1 MTKPKKNKIRTDFRK
16 NRVSR
21 QRETDLTRRFQHEV
35 TDADDDLVQ
44 SESVSGKGALTR
56 RRTVVGDVAENDDT
70 GFAVHPEVDL
80 SVCRSGTVLAVYGLE
95 SVVETEDGKPFRCV
109 TRRLLKTL
117 ATDQRHVVVVG
128 DQVWFRP
135 QGENDGII
143 ERIAPRHGVL
153 SRMSRGR
160 QHVIVSNIDQIMI
173 VSSAAEPVLK
183 PHLIDRL
190 LLNAEKV
197 SIRPVIC
204 INKIDLVDPADLQ
217 PLVGI
222 YGQMGYEVILMS
234 VETDQNV
241 DLVRHRLKG
250 CQSVLTGQ
258 SGVGKSSLLNAV
270 SPGLN
275 LPIRAVSHDTHK
287 GRHTTTSA
295 RLIRLSMG
303 GYVVDTPGI
312 RQFGLWDIEPNEVVN
327 FFRDLRPYIDF
338 CRFPNCTHSHE
349 ADCAVK
355 YAVADGKLDARRYE
369 SYCQLLDGD

>member
-1 MTKPKKNKIRTDFRK
+1 VTKRKKQKIRTDFRK

-35 TDADDDLVQ
+35 TDAEDDLVQ
-44 SESVSGKGALTR
+44 RESVSGKGSLTR
-56 RRTVVGDVAENDDT
+56 RRTVVGDIAENDDT

-80 SVCRSGTVLAVYGLE
+80 SVCRSGTVLAVFGLE
-95 SVVETEDGKPFRCV
+95 NVVETEDGKPFRCV

-117 ATDQRHVVVVG
+117 TTDQRHVIVVG
-128 DQVWFRP
+128 DRVWFRP

-160 QHVIVSNIDQIMI
+160 QHVIVANIDQIMI
-173 VSSAAEPVLK
+173 FSSAAEPVLK

-197 SIRPVIC
+197 LVRPVIC

-217 PLVGI
+217 PVVGV

-234 VETDQNV
+234 VDTGQNV
-241 DLVRHRLKG
+241 DLVQERLRG

>member
-1 MTKPKKNKIRTDFRK
+1 MTKRKKQKIRTDFRK

-35 TDADDDLVQ
+35 TDAEDDLVQ
-44 SESVSGKGALTR
+44 RESVSGKGSLTR
-56 RRTVVGDVAENDDT
+56 RRTVVGDIAENDDT

-80 SVCRSGTVLAVYGLE
+80 SVCRSGTVLAVFGLE
-95 SVVETEDGKPFRCV
+95 NVVETEDGKPFRCV

-117 ATDQRHVVVVG
+117 TTDQRHVIVVG
-128 DQVWFRP
+128 DRVWFRP

-160 QHVIVSNIDQIMI
+160 QHVIVANIDQIMI
-173 VSSAAEPVLK
+173 FSSAAEPVLK

-197 SIRPVIC
+197 LVRPVIC

-217 PLVGI
+217 PVVGV

-234 VETDQNV
+234 VDTGQNV
-241 DLVRHRLKG
+241 DLVQERLRG

>member
-1 MTKPKKNKIRTDFRK
+1 
-16 NRVSR
+16 
-21 QRETDLTRRFQHEV
+21 
-35 TDADDDLVQ
+35 
-44 SESVSGKGALTR
+44 
-56 RRTVVGDVAENDDT
+56 
-70 GFAVHPEVDL
+70 
-80 SVCRSGTVLAVYGLE
+80 
-95 SVVETEDGKPFRCV
+95 
-109 TRRLLKTL
+109 
-117 ATDQRHVVVVG
+117 
-128 DQVWFRP
+128 
-135 QGENDGII
+135 
-143 ERIAPRHGVL
+143 
-153 SRMSRGR
+153 
-160 QHVIVSNIDQIMI
+160 
-173 VSSAAEPVLK
+173 
-183 PHLIDRL
+183 
-190 LLNAEKV
+190 
-197 SIRPVIC
+197 
-204 INKIDLVDPADLQ
+204 
-217 PLVGI
+217 
-222 YGQMGYEVILMS
+222 MGYEVILMS
-234 VETDQNV
+234 VETGQNV
-241 DLVRHRLKG
+241 DLVQERLRG